1 MNTMDKLDE
10 IVEALS
16 STSESEVWWTPRTGR
31 VSLGAPAHGERMVYV
46 GSPSEVLG
54 ELALH
59 GLAAITRWTEPPRDP
74 AYGAED
80 EDA

>member
-1 MNTMDKLDE
+1 MMITMTQL
-10 IVEALS
+10 VEVLS
-16 STSESEVWWTPRTGR
+16 STSEAEVWWTPRTGR

-59 GLAAITRWTEPPRDP
+59 GVTAITRWTEPPRDP

-80 EDA
+80 KDA

>member
-1 MNTMDKLDE
+1 MMITMTQL
-10 IVEALS
+10 VEALS

-31 VSLGAPAHGERMVYV
+31 VLLGTPAHGERMVYV

-59 GLAAITRWTEPPRDP
+59 GLAAITRWTQPSRDP
-74 AYGAED
+74 AYGVFD
-80 EDA
+80 D